1 MLKVARG
8 LLAFSWNNKVA
19 KRPSVKATVGGS
31 SALSMILTKSDIR
44 VYQFPILIP
53 DTLKFEYNFLILFR
67 RGKGTFLRRIYDSII
82 CKK

>member
-19 KRPSVKATVGGS
+19 KRPSV
-31 SALSMILTKSDIR
+31 MILTKSDIR

-53 DTLKFEYNFLILFR
+53 DTFNSKYNFLILFHR
-67 RGKGTFLRRIYDSII
+67 EYFPSGYSDASNL
-82 CKK
+82 

>member
-19 KRPSVKATVGGS
+19 KRPSVKPQ
-31 SALSMILTKSDIR
+31 SAVPLLCLLSMILTKSDIR

-53 DTLKFEYNFLILFR
+53 DTFNSKYNFLILFH
-67 RGKGTFLRRIYDSII
+67 GEYFPSGYSDASNL
-82 CKK
+82 